1 MFLKYFILII
11 NIFIIKTYSSFDYMS
26 YICSNFTDCFNC
38 SLTTYE
44 FAQCKWDSQSR
55 SCYSKRLSSSYSAV
69 INYRQIYTLCISD
82 QSIQTTVKN
91 YCGEIKN
98 KSIDTKPNIA
108 TMNVFIPSFSV
119 NKTKIY
125 SITNL
130 LCRYTITNTYNTF
143 ESIFSLNVTK
153 NYNYLFIGIEYNY
166 GYYTRY
172 EKIGD
177 KENDYNNSLPG
188 VKEVNIFVY
197 TPEQYLNVPFDI
209 TYQMIEEKFD
219 FFMKFTIYVFFFF
232 DFIFI
237 VIFIMLFF
245 FNKNNFNS
253 KRKFLHDMTFT
264 LRKFFEEYYKN
275 TKNKS
280 CPVCNKKFINFENIT
295 VLQCKHIYHYD
306 CIIKWVNKNNLNK
319 NNFFCMECQNDLI
332 INFNK
337 KNNINID
344 FISEE
349 DGINNLSNFSS
360 ENKNLI

>member
-1 MFLKYFILII
+1 MFLNYFILII

-98 KSIDTKPNIA
+98 KSIDTKHNIA

-143 ESIFSLNVTK
+143 DSIFSLNVTK

>member
-1 MFLKYFILII
+1 MFLNYFILII

-98 KSIDTKPNIA
+98 KSIDTKHNIA
-108 TMNVFIPSFSV
+108 TI

>member
-1 MFLKYFILII
+1 MKFFFFLTFFFY
-11 NIFIIKTYSSFDYMS
+11 IKTSFDFMS
-26 YICSNFTDCFNC
+26 FICKNFTDCFNC

-44 FAQCKWDSQSR
+44 FAQCKWDSKSH
-55 SCYSKRLSSSYSAV
+55 SCYSKKLSSSYSAV

-82 QSIQTTVKN
+82 PSIQTTVET

-98 KSIDTKPNIA
+98 KSIDSKHNIA
-108 TMNVFIPSFSV
+108 TMKVFIPFFTI
-119 NKTKIY
+119 NNTKIY

-130 LCRYTITNTYNTF
+130 LCRYSITNNFNTF

-153 NYNYLFIGIEYNY
+153 NFNYLFIGIEYNY
-166 GYYTRY
+166 GYYIRY

-197 TPEQYLNVPFDI
+197 TPEQYLNIPFDI
-209 TYQMIEEKFD
+209 TYQMIEDKFD

-237 VIFIMLFF
+237 VIFIMLFL
-245 FNKNNFNS
+245 FNKRNFNN
-253 KRKFLHDMTFT
+253 KRKFLHDISFT

-275 TKNKS
+275 SKNNV

-306 CIIKWVNKNNLNK
+306 CIIKWVNRNNLNK

-332 INFNK
+332 ISFNK

-344 FISEE
+344 FVNDES
-349 DGINNLSNFSS
+349 GINESVFSS
-360 ENKNLI
+360 EHKNLI

>member
-98 KSIDTKPNIA
+98 KSIDTKHNIA

-143 ESIFSLNVTK
+143 DSIFSLNVTK